1 MVLITNKL
9 VAQSRH
15 LLPRLRSGAGDSSHT
30 ARVGGCL
37 LIQQLISHSR
47 LTSQHVPRWVLCC
60 AVSHASCE
68 QGRKLASATPQPS
81 CDLLHYPILSVLG
94 ILFYE
99 HGISRSEG
107 PNIARTGVSTKT
119 KYLLKAAA
127 VLQSQQHGALCRLWI
142 PSPCNAAIERPG
154 GQSSGPVMVR
164 NGKATGSRLA
174 TAARMCTWRLGSL
187 PH

>member
-1 MVLITNKL
+1 M
-9 VAQSRH
+9 
-15 LLPRLRSGAGDSSHT
+15 GA
-30 ARVGGCL
+30 
-37 LIQQLISHSR
+37 
-47 LTSQHVPRWVLCC
+47 VLCC
-60 AVSHASCE
+60 FSRSHH
-68 QGRKLASATPQPS
+68 KLGCPQPA
-81 CDLLHYPILSVLG
+81 CFLRT
-94 ILFYE
+94 
-99 HGISRSEG
+99 RSEAG
-107 PNIARTGVSTKT
+107 KRNAATQLRFVALSDTLCIG
-119 KYLLKAAA
+119 AAA

>member
-1 MVLITNKL
+1 MLLANK
-9 VAQSRH
+9 VGSWQAQRRNPAAICCIIRYS
-15 LLPRLRSGAGDSSHT
+15 LY
-30 ARVGGCL
+30 
-37 LIQQLISHSR
+37 
-47 LTSQHVPRWVLCC
+47 WV
-60 AVSHASCE
+60 
-68 QGRKLASATPQPS
+68 
-81 CDLLHYPILSVLG
+81 
-94 ILFYE
+94 
-99 HGISRSEG
+99 
-107 PNIARTGVSTKT
+107 
-119 KYLLKAAA
+119 LKAAA